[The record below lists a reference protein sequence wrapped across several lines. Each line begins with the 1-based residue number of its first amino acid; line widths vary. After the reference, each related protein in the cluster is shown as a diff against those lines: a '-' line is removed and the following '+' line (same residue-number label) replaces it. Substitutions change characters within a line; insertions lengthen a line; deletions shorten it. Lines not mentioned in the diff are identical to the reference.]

1 MSLSD
6 TALVTLNQA
15 KNYLRA
21 DAAASLEVAA
31 EYVGMGDGGTVEF
44 TLDHTPLEGTL
55 KLYVN
60 GVLQVKDTDFTLST
74 ATITFETAPTLNYA
88 ITASYVYAAGDD
100 TFESFDDTLLE
111 QLIEGATLAAEKY
124 TERAFVQ
131 RSITERHHGDGT
143 DILRLWRQPIV
154 SITSVSYERVVGK
167 KGDGSTVAFDIGDTP
182 KTDSLTVY
190 KDGVLLTVTTDYT
203 LSGQTVTFVATPADA
218 ARLVFR
224 FNVPLYV
231 VDDYTEWL
239 HIGRLK
245 GSWLNGYEYEVV
257 YTAGYGADRA
267 AAQSAIPQAVTAVL
281 ITIANWYE
289 NRLAV
294 SSESVTG
301 IGTVNYGGG
310 SAGRQNVSGGA
321 LDDMPSAAKKILDS
335 IKV

>member
-6 TALVTLNQA
+6 IALVTLNQA
-15 KNYLRA
+15 KNYIRA
-21 DAAASLEVAA
+21 DAAVTLQVFA
-31 EYVGMGDGGTVEF
+31 EYVGMGDGETVEF

-60 GVLQVKDTDFTLST
+60 GVLQVEDTDFTLST

-88 ITASYVYAAGDD
+88 ITASYDYAAGDD
-100 TFESFDDTLLE
+100 TFESFDDDLLE
-111 QLIEGATLAAEKY
+111 QIINGATLAAEKY

-131 RSITERHHGDGT
+131 RSITERHHGDGL
-143 DILRLWRQPIV
+143 DILRLWRQPVV
-154 SITSVSYERVVGK
+154 SITSVYYERVVGT
-167 KGDGSTVAFDIGDTP
+167 KGDGSTTAFALGYTP
-182 KTDSLTVY
+182 RTDSLTVY
-190 KDGVLLTVTTDYT
+190 KDGVLLEVTTDYT
-203 LSGQTVTFVATPADA
+203 LSGQTVTFVVTPAAD

-224 FNVPLYV
+224 FDVPLYV

-245 GSWLNGYEYEVV
+245 GSWLKDYEYVVV
-257 YTAGYGADRA
+257 YTAGYGATRA
-267 AAQSAIPQAVTAVL
+267 AAQTAVPQAVTAIL
-281 ITIANWYE
+281 ITVANWYD

-301 IGTVNYGGG
+301 VGTTNYGGG
-310 SAGRQNVSGGA
+310 SAGRQDVSGGA
-321 LDDMPSAAKKILDS
+321 LDVMPSAAKRILDS